1 MESFYFVYISLTTV
15 GFGDYVP
22 ESPILMIAAS
32 IYILFG
38 LALTSMC
45 INVIQE
51 KLSQSL
57 ERAKERLGARIGL
70 ATGPEGQPMYDSAD
84 ESAMNSGAAAI
95 GRPIAANSKD
105 PSKTSSRKGSSVDMD
120 GKPKMILQDKNVG
133 EKLKQRRQQKKTEFD
148 SNSVQV

>member
-22 ESPILMIAAS
+22 ESPVLMIAAS
-32 IYILFG
+32 VYIMFG

-70 ATGPEGQPMYDSAD
+70 GTDMDDEPTETLAPPAATFSNPT
-84 ESAMNSGAAAI
+84 
-95 GRPIAANSKD
+95 
-105 PSKTSSRKGSSVDMD
+105 PSKNCSANNSRRNSTAGQEL
-120 GKPKMILQDKNVG
+120 KPKLVLQEENVG
-133 EKLKQRRQQKKTEFD
+133 AKLMQRREQKRQETGMK
-148 SNSVQV
+148 SVNSINS

>member
-1 MESFYFVYISLTTV
+1 VYISLTTV

-22 ESPILMIAAS
+22 QSPILMIAAS

-70 ATGPEGQPMYDSAD
+70 TSGPEVADGYDTAD
-84 ESAMNSGAAAI
+84 QQSNGSRVDKETA
-95 GRPIAANSKD
+95 RPISLNNNKD
-105 PSKTSSRKGSSVDMD
+105 GSVGSSRKSSSTETDP
-120 GKPKMILQDKNVG
+120 KPKVILQDKNVG
-133 EKLKQRRQQKKTEFD
+133 DKLKMRRQQKKSD
-148 SNSVQV
+148 IDGNSAQL